1 MTKAPMTKAKAGE
14 KTRVHIW
21 LDAED
26 VEEIRALYG
35 QTIGFSKAIQT
46 MVSRSLKH
54 IRARAAEQG
63 RPLPVRGDDIPQAED

>member
-1 MTKAPMTKAKAGE
+1 MARAKSGE

-26 VEEIRALYG
+26 VEEVRALYG

-63 RPLPVRGDDIPQAED
+63 KALPVRGDEVPE